1 MDPLLELLFRLVCQV
16 DKVKDIDLSRDYVS
30 CLIALLHLMNDE
42 HYTSYMEPMN
52 EKDLIVSK
60 SLKLSNTFFFDFN
73 FYSVVL

>member
-16 DKVKDIDLSRDYVS
+16 DKTKDIDLARDYVS

-52 EKDLIVSK
+52 EKDLIVSFF
-60 SLKLSNTFFFDFN
+60 SNICKMN
-73 FYSVVL
+73 L

>member
-16 DKVKDIDLSRDYVS
+16 DKTKDIDLSRDYVS

-52 EKDLIVSK
+52 DKDLIVSILDLIVVFFLIFHHK
-60 SLKLSNTFFFDFN
+60 PQSN
-73 FYSVVL
+73 